1 MADLQRMH
9 AELAARLTATDAI
22 RAAFADHPR
31 HRFIP
36 DLVWPDI
43 QGLPLIRSADPE
55 RWAAYVYAGD
65 PVVTQANDGG
75 SGAVNTPTSS
85 SSAPQLMADM
95 ITAAEIE
102 PGMRVL
108 EIGTGTGWNA
118 AILSSLVGPTG
129 SVTSLEIDPR
139 IAEQAR
145 DRLVGSPVKVV
156 HGTEVPGEDA
166 YDVVIAT
173 CAVGRVPAAWFD
185 RLVPSGRIVVPWGPS
200 SDSHASPVAV
210 LRKTGPKS
218 IAGPF
223 VCEAFFMRDRT
234 QRVPRGEFPG
244 MGCESEGTRV
254 LPFTVDDLTE
264 DDRVTRFMLML
275 PGVRIGIGMRPFSGD
290 VGLIIY
296 LGVPDGSWAYLWPDG
311 ATHSGG
317 PTDLVE
323 QLRAAHDLLE
333 GEGWPPLTEFS
344 LEADTTENVYRVRA
358 PFGVWEHQV

>member
-1 MADLQRMH
+1 MADFQRMH
-9 AELAARLTATDAI
+9 AELAAGLTTTDAI

-43 QGLPLIRSADPE
+43 QGLPLIRSADPQ
-55 RWAAYVYAGD
+55 RWAAYVYASD

-95 ITAAEIE
+95 IEAAGVE

-118 AILSSLVGPTG
+118 AILASLVGPTG
-129 SVTSLEIDPR
+129 SVTSIEIDPTVAQR
-139 IAEQAR
+139 AER
-145 DRLVGSPVKVV
+145 SLSGTDVTVV
-156 HGTEVPGEDA
+156 HGTEPPAGTDYDA
-166 YDVVIAT
+166 VIAT
-173 CAVGRVPAAWFD
+173 CAVSR
-185 RLVPSGRIVVPWGPS
+185 VPSGWIDCVGPDARIVVPWGPN
-200 SDSHASPVAV
+200 SDAHSSPVTV
-210 LRKTGPKS
+210 LRRTGPKS
-218 IAGPF
+218 AAGPF
-223 VCEAFFMRDRT
+223 VCESFFMRDRT

-244 MGCESEGTRV
+244 MGRESEGTRV
-254 LPFTVDDLTE
+254 LPFAVEDLTE
-264 DDRVTRFMLML
+264 DDRVTRLMLML

-311 ATHSGG
+311 AAHGGG

-323 QLRAAHDLLE
+323 RLRAAHDLLA
-333 GEGWPPLTEFS
+333 GEGWPALAEFS
-344 LEADTTENVYRVRA
+344 LEADLGAGVCRVRA
-358 PFGVWEHQV
+358 PFGEWEHAV